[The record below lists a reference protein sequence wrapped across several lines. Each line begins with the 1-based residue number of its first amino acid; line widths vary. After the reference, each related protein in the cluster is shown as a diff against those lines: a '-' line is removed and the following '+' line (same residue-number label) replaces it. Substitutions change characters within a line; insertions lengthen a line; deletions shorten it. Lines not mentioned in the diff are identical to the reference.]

1 MSKRQLLAYLDE
13 ARHADAEQVAEQL
26 EMDYSAASMGLL
38 RLTRHGLVERRLDPD
53 RGTYWYRL
61 SAKGRARLE
70 YLDG

>member
-1 MSKRQLLAYLDE
+1 MSKRELLSLLNE
-13 ARHADAEQVAEQL
+13 FGHADAEQVAEEL
-26 EMDYSAASMGLL
+26 AMDYAAAAMGLL
-38 RLTRHGLVERRLDPD
+38 RLTRQGLVERRLDPD